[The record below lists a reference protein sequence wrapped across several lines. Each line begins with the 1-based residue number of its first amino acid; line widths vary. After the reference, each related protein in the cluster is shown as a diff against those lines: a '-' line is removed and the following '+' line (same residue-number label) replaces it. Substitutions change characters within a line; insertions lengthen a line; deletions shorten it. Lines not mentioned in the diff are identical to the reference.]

1 MSTVKTKYLDK
12 RKWRRL
18 KRSFY
23 KEVLTSYQGTS
34 VLIGALQ
41 IKEVK
46 APLTV
51 KIIDQDVL
59 VADNHFTWLQI
70 MPEDTNYSMT
80 VMYNDKNKVVQYYF
94 DINKSHTLELG
105 KARREDMYLDVLALP
120 DGRCE
125 IVDEEDVVRAV
136 KHKKMTQEEKEFAYK
151 IAHQLVDDIRKDF
164 GKFKELAQ
172 FAYQKVMER

>member
-1 MSTVKTKYLDK
+1 MKTKYLDK

-23 KEVLTSYQGTS
+23 KEVLTSYQETN

-59 VADNHFTWLQI
+59 VVDDHFTWLQI

-80 VMYNDKNKVVQYYF
+80 VMYNDKNNVVQYYF

-136 KHKKMTQEEKEFAYK
+136 KNKKMTHEEKEFAYK
-151 IAHQLVDDIRKDF
+151 IANQLVDDINTDF
-164 GKFKELAQ
+164 NKFKELAQ